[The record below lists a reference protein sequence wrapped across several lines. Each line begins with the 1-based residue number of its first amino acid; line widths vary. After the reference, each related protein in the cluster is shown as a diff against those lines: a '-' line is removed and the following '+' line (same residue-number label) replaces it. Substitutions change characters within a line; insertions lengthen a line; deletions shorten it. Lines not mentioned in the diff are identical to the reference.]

1 MLDGIAAVFAR
12 MRVPLGFIVAAAVL
26 WLSQPTPGSLAIG
39 AVVAAIGEAL
49 RIWAA
54 GHLDKGREV
63 TQSGPY
69 RMTRHPLYAGSA
81 IIAVGLAIA
90 SARGVV
96 AALIAAYVAI
106 AIGSAVRHEE
116 ASMRAA
122 FGDEDRGLCRVASDA
137 GRASVQLRAG
147 DEDQQGVQSRRG
159 PCCGR
164 RDSCGEGCLRAV
176 GWSRAVMYN
185 MVFGRDG
192 DSARNEP
199 ARAEVRE

>member
-1 MLDGIAAVFAR
+1 MLDAIAAVFAR
-12 MRVPLGFIVAAAVL
+12 VRVPLGFLSAAAVI
-26 WLSQPTPGSLAIG
+26 WLSRPTAKSLAIG
-39 AVVAAIGEAL
+39 ALVAAIGEAL

-81 IIAVGLAIA
+81 IIAAGLAIA

-122 FGDEDRGLCRVASDA
+122 FGDEYEAYA
-137 GRASVQLRAG
+137 
-147 DEDQQGVQSRRG
+147 E
-159 PCCGR
+159 
-164 RDSCGEGCLRAV
+164 
-176 GWSRAVMYN
+176 SRATPVERP
-185 MVFGRDG
+185 F
-192 DSARNEP
+192 SFT
-199 ARAEVRE
+199 RAMKINKEYKAVAGLAAVAAILAAKAALHR

>member
-12 MRVPLGFIVAAAVL
+12 LRVPLGFLSAAAVI
-26 WLSQPTPGSLAIG
+26 WLSRPTAKSLAIG
-39 AVVAAIGEAL
+39 ALVAAIGEAL

-81 IIAVGLAIA
+81 IIAAGLAIA

-122 FGDEDRGLCRVASDA
+122 FGDEYEAYA
-137 GRASVQLRAG
+137 
-147 DEDQQGVQSRRG
+147 E
-159 PCCGR
+159 
-164 RDSCGEGCLRAV
+164 
-176 GWSRAVMYN
+176 SRATPVERP
-185 MVFGRDG
+185 F
-192 DSARNEP
+192 SFT
-199 ARAEVRE
+199 RAMKINKEYKAVAGLAAVAAILAAKAALHR